1 MRFWFSPLPLSTAV
15 ISELVATGLEAWPSD
30 QGSPQD
36 DTCLLIYDSPDRLIA
51 AAAAAQAPF
60 SSTALHESYSQ
71 LLHCRQ
77 ASGQLLLA
85 GWRLQCLGSDGLRHW
100 LAGHAPG
107 GAVEHPNAIS
117 PLVASVILSLLNI
130 QPQLL
135 DAYYDLELQAEL
147 LGSEPELQYRQRLEQ
162 TIAQTDPLPQLLT
175 ALPNREAEVQ
185 AARAEA
191 EEALQRKLQPQLAN
205 LEQQLHSRTSELHD
219 AREDAELTL
228 LQLHQVQEELEQLFL
243 ADRQKQQQLEAR
255 NRDYEAL
262 QQKLQPQLANLE
274 QQLHSRTSELHDA
287 REDAELTL
295 LQLHQVQEEL
305 ERYFLHSQAGIQLVE
320 AQADQLNHAKRLLA
334 TLKTGEL
341 NRSGEATPVA
351 VEVLPKAEFNVQTTS
366 LQVKALLDT
375 YARSLERAE
384 YVLAK
389 AIRS

>member
-135 DAYYDLELQAEL
+135 DSYYDLELQAEL

-191 EEALQRKLQPQLAN
+191 EEALQR
-205 LEQQLHSRTSELHD
+205 
-219 AREDAELTL
+219 
-228 LQLHQVQEELEQLFL
+228 
-243 ADRQKQQQLEAR
+243 
-255 NRDYEAL
+255 
-262 QQKLQPQLANLE
+262 KLQPQLANLE